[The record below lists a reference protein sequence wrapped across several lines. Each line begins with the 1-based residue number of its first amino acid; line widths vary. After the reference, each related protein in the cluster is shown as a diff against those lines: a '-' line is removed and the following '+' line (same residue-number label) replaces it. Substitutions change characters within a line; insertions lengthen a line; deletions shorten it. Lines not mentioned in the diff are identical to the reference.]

1 MQGKVSKVLTPKKML
16 QRWPI
21 GLAQVKADSTP
32 EHVLNY
38 IHPILYLLHG
48 TKEITEN
55 VYDNVINLIE
65 V

>member
-1 MQGKVSKVLTPKKML
+1 MQGKVSKILTPKKML

-38 IHPILYLLHG
+38 IHQILYLLHG
-48 TKEITEN
+48 AKEITEE
-55 VYDNVINLIE
+55 VYDNIINLIE